1 MSAIVVVHGI
11 GKQYTGSNSLHGSVS
26 AALLDGL
33 HRAGVTEVKPD
44 NVRVAFYGH
53 LFRSPGTAPTKGDL
67 AYTHRDVTE
76 PFEIDLL
83 LRWWAEAHRIEP
95 DRVPPLAATGTS
107 KATTPQTVQR
117 ALYALSRSRF
127 LARAADRFLI
137 GILKQLRLYLTT
149 PNVRERVQAE
159 IAAAVTADTRV
170 IVGHSLGS
178 IVAYEA
184 LCAHPEWPIH
194 TFVTLGSPLG
204 IPNLVFERLLP
215 EPQLGRGSWPG
226 NVRAWTNLC
235 DRHDVVALNK
245 RLAPLFNDGEN
256 VVRDVLIDNGWQAHA
271 IEPHLTAA
279 ETGEVISEGL
289 RMAP

>member
-1 MSAIVVVHGI
+1 MSTIVVVHGI
-11 GKQYTGSNSLHGSVS
+11 GKQYSGANSLHGPVS

-33 HRAGVTEVKPD
+33 NRAGVTEVKPD
-44 NVRVAFYGH
+44 SVHVAFYGH
-53 LFRSPGTAPTKGDL
+53 LFRSPGTAPTKGNL

-76 PFEIDLL
+76 PFEIELL
-83 LRWWAEAHRIEP
+83 IRWWTEAHRVEP
-95 DRVPPLAATGTS
+95 DRVPPPVATGTN

-117 ALYALSRSRF
+117 ALYALSRSHF

-137 GILKQLRLYLTT
+137 GMLKQLRLYLTT
-149 PNVRERVQAE
+149 PDVRERVQAE
-159 IAAAVTADTRV
+159 IAAAVTPDTRV

-178 IVAYEA
+178 IVSYEA

-204 IPNLVFERLLP
+204 IPNLVFDRLLP
-215 EPQLGRGSWPG
+215 KPRLGKGSWPG

-235 DRHDVVALNK
+235 DRHDVVALTK
-245 RLAPLFNDGEN
+245 RLAPLFSDGEN
-256 VVRDVLIDNGWQAHA
+256 VIRDVVIENGWQAHA
-271 IEPHLTAA
+271 IESHLTAA
-279 ETGEVISEGL
+279 ETGEAISEGL